1 MIEIMMLACRF
12 LCILCVSYY
21 YRPKRAVSGSLK
33 NILFMIAS
41 KSYDADYLARIGPFE
56 AVSAMKT
63 MHISHKYITNE
74 QL

>member
-12 LCILCVSYY
+12 LCILCVSYF

-33 NILFMIAS
+33 NILFVIAS

-56 AVSAMKT
+56 VVENDA
-63 MHISHKYITNE
+63 HFE
-74 QL
+74 

>member
-33 NILFMIAS
+33 NILFAIAS

-63 MHISHKYITNE
+63 KHISHKYITNE

>member
-41 KSYDADYLARIGPFE
+41 KSYDADYLARMGPFE
-56 AVSAMKT
+56 VVSATKT
-63 MHISHKYITNE
+63 MHILHK
-74 QL
+74 

>member
-1 MIEIMMLACRF
+1 MRF

-33 NILFMIAS
+33 NILFVIAS

-56 AVSAMKT
+56 AVSAMKM

>member
-1 MIEIMMLACRF
+1 MRF

-41 KSYDADYLARIGPFE
+41 KSYDADYLARTGPFE